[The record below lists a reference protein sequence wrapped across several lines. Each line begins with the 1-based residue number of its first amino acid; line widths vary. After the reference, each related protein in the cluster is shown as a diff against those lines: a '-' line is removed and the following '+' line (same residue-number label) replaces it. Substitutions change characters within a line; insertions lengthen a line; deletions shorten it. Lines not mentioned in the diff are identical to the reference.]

1 MEVVKV
7 TILSNIEVKKFLRNY
22 AFIFLVALV
31 LCFCVTI
38 ANLNIIKHKVV
49 ENNQA
54 ILGEVLTEHPEL
66 EDDIVDIIT
75 QSRSKENINSGAEIL
90 QKYNYDNSISIS
102 NEPIISESL
111 GNIFALNLAFVVF
124 TFIVFIILSF
134 SYFRKIYTDIKDM
147 TDYVYHN
154 SEGRY
159 YDMKDKNQEG
169 QIGLLK
175 VELMKMTTI
184 LKEKVNLLQ
193 NEKIFL
199 NNTISDISHQ
209 LKTPMTSLIILNDLM
224 YGDLDKEKRIEF
236 LDKTSS
242 QLSRMEWLIKSMLKL
257 AKVEAKVIEFKTEKV
272 NIDELI
278 RKSISPMIIPME
290 LKNISIS
297 IDGKEDASYTGDIE
311 WSTEAT
317 TNIIKNCV
325 EHTPDDGQIEI
336 SYEENPIY
344 SEIVIKD
351 NGEGID
357 KKDLPNIFRR
367 FYKGKNSK
375 SDSVGIGLA
384 MAKSIVESQ
393 NGTIYVKSEKGVGS
407 EFHIIFHK
415 TYSD

>member
-124 TFIVFIILSF
+124 TFVAFIILSF

-325 EHTPDDGQIEI
+325 EHTPDNGQIEI

-357 KKDLPNIFRR
+357 KKDLPNIFKR

-375 SDSVGIGLA
+375 EA
-384 MAKSIVESQ
+384 
-393 NGTIYVKSEKGVGS
+393 
-407 EFHIIFHK
+407 HK
-415 TYSD
+415 

>member
-1 MEVVKV
+1 M

-124 TFIVFIILSF
+124 TFIAFIILAF
-134 SYFRKIYTDIKDM
+134 FYFRQIYRDIKDM

-193 NEKIFL
+193 NEKVFL

>member
-7 TILSNIEVKKFLRNY
+7 TILSNIEVKKFLKNY
-22 AFIFLVALV
+22 TFIFIMAIV
-31 LCFCVTI
+31 LCFGLTI
-38 ANLNIIKHKVV
+38 TNLNIIKNKVV

-54 ILGEVLTEHPEL
+54 ILGDVLIEHPEL

-75 QSRSKENINSGAEIL
+75 QSRSKENISSGKKIL

-236 LDKTSS
+236 LDKTSA

-290 LKNISIS
+290 LKNIAIS
-297 IDGKEDASYTGDIE
+297 INGKEDASYTGDIE
-311 WSTEAT
+311 WSAEAI

-325 EHTPDDGQIEI
+325 EHTPDNGQIEI
-336 SYEENPIY
+336 NYEENPIY

-357 KKDLPNIFRR
+357 KKDLPNIFKR

-393 NGTIYVKSEKGVGS
+393 NGTIYVKSKKGVGS

>member
-124 TFIVFIILSF
+124 TFIAFIILAF
-134 SYFRKIYTDIKDM
+134 FYFRQIYRDIKDM

-193 NEKIFL
+193 NEKVFL

>member
-7 TILSNIEVKKFLRNY
+7 TILSNIEVKKFLKNY
-22 AFIFLVALV
+22 TFIFIMAIV
-31 LCFCVTI
+31 LCFGLTI
-38 ANLNIIKHKVV
+38 TNLNIIKNKVV

-54 ILGEVLTEHPEL
+54 ILGDVLIEHPEL

-75 QSRSKENINSGAEIL
+75 QSRSKKNISSGKKIL

-290 LKNISIS
+290 LKNIAIS
-297 IDGKEDASYTGDIE
+297 INGKEDASYTGDIE
-311 WSTEAT
+311 WSAEAI

-325 EHTPDDGQIEI
+325 EHTPDNGQIEI

-357 KKDLPNIFRR
+357 KKDLPNIFKR

-393 NGTIYVKSEKGVGS
+393 NGTIYVKSKKGVGS

>member
-7 TILSNIEVKKFLRNY
+7 TILSNIEVKKFLKNY
-22 AFIFLVALV
+22 TFIFIMAIV
-31 LCFCVTI
+31 LCFGLTI
-38 ANLNIIKHKVV
+38 TNLNIIKNKVV

-54 ILGEVLTEHPEL
+54 ILGDVLIEHPEL

-75 QSRSKENINSGAEIL
+75 QSRSKKNISSGKKIL

-236 LDKTSS
+236 LDKTSA

-290 LKNISIS
+290 LKNIAIS
-297 IDGKEDASYTGDIE
+297 INGKEDASYTGDIE
-311 WSTEAT
+311 WSAEAI

-325 EHTPDDGQIEI
+325 EHTPDNGQIEI
-336 SYEENPIY
+336 NYEENPIY

-357 KKDLPNIFRR
+357 KKDLPNIFKR

-393 NGTIYVKSEKGVGS
+393 NGTIYVKSKKGVGS

>member
-1 MEVVKV
+1 M
-7 TILSNIEVKKFLRNY
+7 TILSNIEVKKFLKNY
-22 AFIFLVALV
+22 TFIFIMAIV
-31 LCFCVTI
+31 LCFGLTI
-38 ANLNIIKHKVV
+38 TNLNIIKNKVV

-54 ILGEVLTEHPEL
+54 ILGDVLIEHPEL

-325 EHTPDDGQIEI
+325 EHTPDNGQIEI
-336 SYEENPIY
+336 NYEENPIY

-357 KKDLPNIFRR
+357 KKDLPNIFKR

-393 NGTIYVKSEKGVGS
+393 NGTIYVKSKKGVGS

>member
-22 AFIFLVALV
+22 MFIFLVALV

-124 TFIVFIILSF
+124 TFVAFIILSF

-184 LKEKVNLLQ
+184 LVL
-193 NEKIFL
+193 
-199 NNTISDISHQ
+199 
-209 LKTPMTSLIILNDLM
+209 
-224 YGDLDKEKRIEF
+224 
-236 LDKTSS
+236 
-242 QLSRMEWLIKSMLKL
+242 
-257 AKVEAKVIEFKTEKV
+257 
-272 NIDELI
+272 
-278 RKSISPMIIPME
+278 
-290 LKNISIS
+290 
-297 IDGKEDASYTGDIE
+297 
-311 WSTEAT
+311 
-317 TNIIKNCV
+317 C
-325 EHTPDDGQIEI
+325 
-336 SYEENPIY
+336 
-344 SEIVIKD
+344 
-351 NGEGID
+351 
-357 KKDLPNIFRR
+357 
-367 FYKGKNSK
+367 
-375 SDSVGIGLA
+375 
-384 MAKSIVESQ
+384 
-393 NGTIYVKSEKGVGS
+393 
-407 EFHIIFHK
+407 
-415 TYSD
+415 

>member
-1 MEVVKV
+1 MEVSKM

-124 TFIVFIILSF
+124 TFVAFIILSF

-236 LDKTSS
+236 LDKTSA
-242 QLSRMEWLIKSMLKL
+242 QLSRMEWLIKSNSIFLYL
-257 AKVEAKVIEFKTEKV
+257 KVI
-272 NIDELI
+272 
-278 RKSISPMIIPME
+278 ISYSYSVLFSCCSL
-290 LKNISIS
+290 LKN
-297 IDGKEDASYTGDIE
+297 SYILF
-311 WSTEAT
+311 SF
-317 TNIIKNCV
+317 
-325 EHTPDDGQIEI
+325 
-336 SYEENPIY
+336 S
-344 SEIVIKD
+344 
-351 NGEGID
+351 
-357 KKDLPNIFRR
+357 
-367 FYKGKNSK
+367 
-375 SDSVGIGLA
+375 
-384 MAKSIVESQ
+384 
-393 NGTIYVKSEKGVGS
+393 
-407 EFHIIFHK
+407 IIFLLVLLFFFCLTVK
-415 TYSD
+415 IKFI

>member
-31 LCFCVTI
+31 LCFRVTI

-124 TFIVFIILSF
+124 TFVAFIILSF